1 MPQAEDERY
10 QAPADAMILEAV
22 RSPEMVR
29 HWSGQAL
36 STIAAIVAARLN
48 DGDLHIEGCR
58 RLWAE
63 VAQRQAHAVAAELAR
78 GIRPDPQAVDRLIGA
93 IELLGVG
100 EPADAA
106 RWVRRLAASKAA
118 RKRNP

>member
-1 MPQAEDERY
+1 MPQIEDVRY
-10 QAPADAMILEAV
+10 QRPADHLIREAAET
-22 RSPEMVR
+22 PEMVR
-29 HWSGQAL
+29 FWSPQTMA
-36 STIAAIVAARLN
+36 TIRAIVTARLA
-48 DGDLHIEGCR
+48 DDDLNAEPCR

-63 VAQRQAHAVAAELAR
+63 AAQRQAHVVAAELAR